1 MSSAVIFKAL
11 KVILPLFLGAYL
23 MWYFFSSMDENA
35 TEAFKSSLRHA
46 HWGIILFTALLGAI
60 AYFLRAWRWKY
71 QLEPM
76 GYKTNFSSRYHS
88 LMMGYIINLTIPRA
102 GEASRAFMLQRFH
115 PVPFSA
121 GFGTIITER
130 IIDVLLLLG
139 FISVTILLLSNDF
152 QFIYSSIQEEFG
164 QEKQGSY
171 FFWVI
176 LIILVFGLLFI
187 VRKSTFRTKILTF
200 IQTLSG
206 GIFSVFKMPSPW
218 KYITFTILMWSNYFL
233 MFQLAF
239 YAFELTQKVPI
250 EGVLCAFIA
259 GGLSISITNGGI
271 GTYPLV
277 VGWVIQFFL
286 QKEGISNGKVEADA
300 LGMLIWSSQ
309 TVVLL
314 LMGLISFFFIPS
326 KSKANDTP

>member
-1 MSSAVIFKAL
+1 MNRAVILKAL

-23 MWYFFSSMDENA
+23 MWYFFSSMDE
-35 TEAFKSSLRHA
+35 TSIGAFKRSLKQA
-46 HWGIILFTALLGAI
+46 DWSIISFTALLGSL

-76 GYKTNFSSRYHS
+76 GYETRFWPRYHS

-102 GEASRAFMLQRFH
+102 GEASRAFMLERFH

-139 FISVTILLLSNDF
+139 FIGTTILLLSNDF
-152 QFIYSSIQEEFG
+152 QFIYSSIQNEFG
-164 QEKQGSY
+164 QDKQGSY
-171 FFWVI
+171 LIWII
-176 LIILVFGLLFI
+176 LIVFLVGLLY
-187 VRKSTFRTKILTF
+187 VARKPIFRAKILNF

-206 GIFSVFKMPSPW
+206 GILSIFKMPDPW
-218 KYITFTILMWSNYFL
+218 KYVTLTILMWTNYFL
-233 MFQLAF
+233 MFFLAF

-277 VGWVIQFFL
+277 VGWVIHFFL

-314 LMGLISFFFIPS
+314 IMGLISFFFIPS
-326 KSKANDTP
+326 KPSTHDTP